1 MSVPALVMNIFA
13 PSITQLPSRSSAVVA
28 VDPAS
33 EPAPGSVSPNAASRL
48 PDARSGSHSCFCSSE
63 PNRKIGIVPERG
75 VGGDRDRHRRVDPGQ
90 LLDRDR
96 VRERVAAAA
105 AVLLGDRDPHQPE
118 LGHLGDELVRE
129 AVLAVELLG
138 DRRDLL
144 DRERAHR
151 VADQLV
157 LGREVEVHAARRAA
171 SSAISRTP

>member
-1 MSVPALVMNIFA
+1 MFETSFSPVRAVIVTQAVMSVPALVMNIFA
-13 PSITQLPSRSSAVVA
+13 PSITQLPVA
-28 VDPAS
+28 ELGGRRGRAGVRAGAGLGQPERG
-33 EPAPGSVSPNAASRL
+33 EPLAGGEVGQPLLLLLLGPEQEDRH
-48 PDARSGSHSCFCSSE
+48 R
-63 PNRKIGIVPERG
+63 PERG
-75 VGGDRDRHRRVDPGQ
+75 VRGDRDRHRRVDPRQ

-105 AVLLGDRDPHQPE
+105 AVLLGDRDAHQPE

-144 DRERAHR
+144 ERERAHR

-157 LGREVEVHAARRAA
+157 LG
-171 SSAISRTP
+171 